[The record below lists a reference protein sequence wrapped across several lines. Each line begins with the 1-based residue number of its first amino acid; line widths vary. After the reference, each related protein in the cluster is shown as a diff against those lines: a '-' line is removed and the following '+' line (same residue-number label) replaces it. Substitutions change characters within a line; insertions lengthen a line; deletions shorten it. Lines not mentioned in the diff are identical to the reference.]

1 MQAIPKTQAR
11 KIRTRVAAAFRR
23 KARGVEAKA
32 AYAAS
37 VRFYRSG
44 GQPWTRQ
51 LA

>member
-1 MQAIPKTQAR
+1 MQTIPKREAR
-11 KIRTRVAAAFRR
+11 Q
-23 KARGVEAKA
+23 EAKA

>member
-1 MQAIPKTQAR
+1 MQAIPKREAK

-37 VRFYRSG
+37 VRFYRAG
-44 GQPWTRQ
+44 GQPWTQ
-51 LA
+51 SLA

>member
-11 KIRTRVAAAFRR
+11 KIRTR
-23 KARGVEAKA
+23 VEAKA